1 MTSKRKKTI
10 EYNCFQSYS
19 LLILHLETFCLSTN
33 LKLMKTKTN
42 FRWAILSLLFMATTI
57 LYIDRS
63 ALGILAPDLQKSIGW
78 TEQQYGIINSV
89 FMIAYAVCFLFMG
102 KIIDNIGTRK
112 GYLISIIIWAIATL
126 GHALARSWVGFA
138 VARFSLAVGQSGNF
152 PSAIKAVAEWFPK
165 KDRALAVGIFNGGAN
180 MGTILS
186 PLIIPVLVLA
196 VGDWRIGFLWTFPI
210 SIIWVFLWLKFYR
223 KPEDTSRISKDEL
236 QYIGSD
242 DADNQFVEK
251 VRWKDILPH
260 RGTWAIAVAKFMAD
274 PIWWFYLF
282 WGAKFLNEKFGL
294 NLKEIGLPFFAIY
307 LVSWGIGIFLGWL
320 SGKFMKGGF
329 SLNKGRKLGLFS
341 CALFAIPVAFVP
353 HVSNMWLA
361 VGLIA
366 LAAGGH
372 CGWSANVFSLM
383 SDIFPKKA
391 TASVAGFGG
400 FAGAVG
406 GAIVAFGVG
415 KILQDIGVDGYAIP
429 FAVAGCGYLIAL
441 AVVHLLVPEIKTI
454 KI

>member
-1 MTSKRKKTI
+1 MKNQKT
-10 EYNCFQSYS
+10 Q
-19 LLILHLETFCLSTN
+19 
-33 LKLMKTKTN
+33 TN
-42 FRWAILSLLFMATTI
+42 FRWFILALLFIATTI

-78 TEQQYGIINSV
+78 SEEQYGIINSV
-89 FMIAYAVCFLFMG
+89 FMIAYAICFILMG
-102 KIIDNIGTRK
+102 KIIDTIGTRK
-112 GYLISIIIWAIATL
+112 GYLVSIGIWSLATL
-126 GHALARSWVGFA
+126 GHALSRSWIGFA
-138 VARFSLAVGQSGNF
+138 VARFSLAIGQSGNF

-186 PLIIPVLVLA
+186 PLIIPVLVLSF
-196 VGDWRIGFLWTFPI
+196 DNWRVGFLWTFPI
-210 SIIWVFLWLKFYR
+210 SMIWILLWLKYFR
-223 KPEDTSRISKDEL
+223 KPEQSQEVSVSEL
-236 QYIGSD
+236 GYINSD
-242 DADNQFVEK
+242 SEVEENTK
-251 VRWKDILPH
+251 AVKWKDILPH
-260 RGTWAIAVAKFMAD
+260 RGAWAIAVAKFMAD

-282 WGAKFLNEKFGL
+282 WGAKFLNEKFGV
-294 NLKEIGLPFFAIY
+294 NLKEIGLPFFTIY

-320 SGKFMKGGF
+320 SSKFLKIGF
-329 SLNKGRKLGLFS
+329 SLNKGRKLGMLA
-341 CALFAIPVAFVP
+341 CGLFAVPVMMVP
-353 HVSNMWLA
+353 HTSNMWIA

-391 TASVAGFGG
+391 TGSVAGFGG

-415 KILQDIGVDGYAIP
+415 KILQNVGTDGYAIP

-441 AVVHLLVPEIKTI
+441 LIVHLLVPKIKTVNI
-454 KI
+454 

>member
-1 MTSKRKKTI
+1 MNKP
-10 EYNCFQSYS
+10 
-19 LLILHLETFCLSTN
+19 
-33 LKLMKTKTN
+33 KTN
-42 FRWAILSLLFMATTI
+42 FRWVILGLLFVATTI

-78 TEQQYGIINSV
+78 TEEQYGIINSV
-89 FMIAYAVCFLFMG
+89 FMIAYAICFLVMG
-102 KIIDNIGTRK
+102 SIIDKIGTRK
-112 GYLISIIIWAIATL
+112 GYLMSIGIWSIATL
-126 GHALARSWVGFA
+126 GHVLARSWIGFA
-138 VARFSLAVGQSGNF
+138 IARFSLAVGQSGNF

-186 PLIIPVLVLA
+186 PLIIPVLVLSF
-196 VGDWRIGFLWTFPI
+196 DNWRVAFLWTLPI
-210 SIIWVFLWLKFYR
+210 SLIWIFLWLRYYS
-223 KPEDTSRISKDEL
+223 KPENNPKVSGEEL
-236 QYIGSD
+236 QYINSD
-242 DADNQFVEK
+242 SEPEENVENLK
-251 VRWKDILPH
+251 WKDILPH
-260 RGTWAIAVAKFMAD
+260 KGTWAIAIAKFMAD

-282 WGAKFLNEKFGL
+282 WGAKFLNEKFGV
-294 NLKEIGLPFFAIY
+294 NLKEIGLPFFIIY
-307 LVSWGIGIFLGWL
+307 LASWGLGIFLGWL
-320 SGKFMKGGF
+320 SSKFIKMGYGI
-329 SLNKGRKLGLFS
+329 NKGRKLGMLA
-341 CALFAIPVAFVP
+341 CGIFAVPVIMVP
-353 HVSNMWLA
+353 HVANMWVA

-415 KILQDIGVDGYAIP
+415 QILQNIGVDGYAIP
-429 FAVAGCGYLIAL
+429 FAVAGFGYLIAL
-441 AVVHLLVPEIKTI
+441 LLIQILVP
-454 KI
+454 KIEPLKL